1 VTSSRSWIGNVVEP
15 NTAEL
20 SSSHLPHSGARLLR
34 GIAAQFAFDLLER
47 MRVVEARESLCVDLA
62 RTPATLD
69 DSRAGLLRPR
79 EDGRASAPP
88 TTPPGRP
95 VLGLVQVP
103 SLILAAPSNPRTVP
117 YTAMWNVD
125 GTTSAQDGLGA
136 WSNVG
141 TNLTI
146 DISALDGETD
156 EAGSGFEGASRH
168 RDRERHTDRS
178 SLVRGQDLRITHYPL
193 LVLESGTPTAA
204 TNARGVVVC
213 SLIVNEGSAIQR
225 TSKSGN
231 RQPLNAS
238 QIRAVRWLAILLL
251 AASFIATVVT
261 LALAAR

>member
-1 VTSSRSWIGNVVEP
+1 
-15 NTAEL
+15 
-20 SSSHLPHSGARLLR
+20 
-34 GIAAQFAFDLLER
+34 
-47 MRVVEARESLCVDLA
+47 M
-62 RTPATLD
+62 PA
-69 DSRAGLLRPR
+69 
-79 EDGRASAPP
+79 
-88 TTPPGRP
+88 
-95 VLGLVQVP
+95 
-103 SLILAAPSNPRTVP
+103 LILAAPSNPATVP

-141 TNLTI
+141 TKVI

-168 RDRERHTDRS
+168 RERERHTDRS
-178 SLVRGQDLRITHYPL
+178 SLVRGQDLRIARYPM

-204 TNARGVVVC
+204 TNARRVVVI

-238 QIRAVRWLAILLL
+238 QMRAVRWLAILLL